1 MAYGTEIAF
10 SYDIR
15 EIIFIKCS
23 FVTLKEQTDDRFS
36 EGKMANIYA
45 EVRDSVKDGKGVA
58 IETVFKGEE
67 GDIKDG
73 LTRKLVEPKATKD
86 AKGNSRVAPEM
97 EDKDGQITVTE
108 PVLPKERLI
117 VLGAGHIA
125 RPVCEFSAKC
135 GFEVYVCDDRPAF
148 ANTDRFPLAHEV
160 LCDTFENCIDQL
172 HITPYDYVVI
182 ITRGHVHDADCLREI
197 LPGTQPA
204 YLGLIGSRRRVKGLL
219 EMLVKEGYSK
229 ENMDRICTPIGLSI
243 GAVTPEEIA
252 ISILSELISYK
263 RLPEKNPDDT
273 RHVNF
278 SDLDLYMMDY
288 LADNHD
294 PKAIVTVI
302 QTKGSTPRNAGAKMA
317 VSPKGEV
324 TGSIGG
330 GCSEGAVI
338 RDAIDIIG
346 TGKYK
351 TMFID
356 MTGEVAESD
365 GMVCGGV
372 MKVLVEDGSEPQA

>member
-1 MAYGTEIAF
+1 MG
-10 SYDIR
+10 
-15 EIIFIKCS
+15 
-23 FVTLKEQTDDRFS
+23 
-36 EGKMANIYA
+36 NIYA
-45 EVRDSVKDGKGVA
+45 EIRDSIRNGEGVSMKT
-58 IETVFKGEE
+58 IIRGESGE
-67 GDIKDG
+67 IRDG
-73 LTRKLVEPKATKD
+73 LTRTLGVPEATKD
-86 AKGNSRVAPEM
+86 VKGFSRVAPTAEQ
-97 EDKDGQITVTE
+97 DGADFHVVE

-117 VLGAGHIA
+117 ILGGGHIA
-125 RPVCEFSAKC
+125 VPVCEFAQRC
-135 GFEVYVCDDRPAF
+135 GFNVTVCDDRPAF
-148 ANTDRFPLAHEV
+148 ANEKRFPWAEQV
-160 LCDTFENCIDQL
+160 ICDSFENSIRQL
-172 HITPYDYVVI
+172 RITPYDYVVV

-197 LPGTQPA
+197 LPGKQPA

-219 EMLVKEGYSK
+219 EMLEQEGYSR
-229 ENMDRICTPIGLSI
+229 ELMDRICTPIGLPI

-263 RLPEKNPDDT
+263 RLPEKNTDDS
-273 RHVNF
+273 RHVNY

-302 QTKGSTPRNAGAKMA
+302 QAKGSTPRGPGAKMA
-317 VSPKGEV
+317 VSPRGDV

-346 TGKYK
+346 TGTYK
-351 TMFID
+351 TAFID

-372 MKVLVEDGSEPQA
+372 MYVLIEDGSEDAPAE

>member
-1 MAYGTEIAF
+1 MG
-10 SYDIR
+10 
-15 EIIFIKCS
+15 
-23 FVTLKEQTDDRFS
+23 
-36 EGKMANIYA
+36 NIYA
-45 EVRDSVKDGKGVA
+45 KIRDSIVDGEGVA
-58 IETVFKGEE
+58 IRTEIQGEE
-67 GDIKDG
+67 GLISEG
-73 LTRKLVEPKATKD
+73 LKRTLTVPEATKD
-86 AKGNSRVAPEM
+86 AKGNSRVAPSYEA
-97 EDKDGQITVTE
+97 EGDIATVVE

-117 VLGAGHIA
+117 ILGAGHIA
-125 RPVCEFSAKC
+125 VPVCEFSAKC
-135 GFEVYVCDDRPAF
+135 GFEVYVCDDRPVF
-148 ANTDRFPLAHEV
+148 ANRERFPLAAGI
-160 LCDTFENCIDQL
+160 LCDTFENCIDEL

-182 ITRGHVHDADCLREI
+182 ITRGHVHDGDCLRKI
-197 LPGTQPA
+197 LPGKQPC
-204 YLGLIGSRRRVKGLL
+204 YLGLIGSRRRVKGLFDML
-219 EMLVKEGYSK
+219 EEEGYSR
-229 ENMDRICTPIGLSI
+229 ERMDRICTPIGLTI

-263 RLPEKNPDDT
+263 RLPEKNVDDT

-288 LADNHD
+288 LADNHE

-302 QTKGSTPRNAGAKMA
+302 DTKGPTPRNEGAKMA

-346 TGKYK
+346 TGAYK
-351 TMFID
+351 TAFID

-372 MKVLVEDGSEPQA
+372 MRVLIEDGSEAAEPQEA